1 MPDMSKKTNGRQQ
14 GRRQTE
20 LGAQAGKPVIEVK
33 FGVDALRTIR
43 TSIMQ
48 LAYAIARQP
57 SSDGFLVL
65 VDPTI
70 TKERLRDEWQSARAV
85 LKPKILRHLTVC
97 VAQEGRYVGI
107 PHHPAPR
114 MQRVLDKEV
123 RKHRPDADFR
133 QTRTDYFFVILK
145 VLLHRWL
152 TSGEPVTAKWL
163 ARTAGCTYPTVARSL
178 TQLGNLV
185 DRKSD
190 RRIGL
195 RYFPRDEFARLL
207 AVSDK
212 FRSTARF
219 ADRSGQPGQPPRSPE
234 AHLRRLERL
243 NLPGLGIGGVLGARH
258 YYPDL
263 DLVGAP
269 RLDLSLHC
277 DRGRV
282 DLGFIEKLDPAL
294 KQQDDPLKPANV
306 VVHVVRHKDSL
317 FTPRQGVLCW
327 ADPIECLL
335 DLHEARLESQASQFL
350 NALQRK
356 RPSAP

>member
-1 MPDMSKKTNGRQQ
+1 MNTKTDGRQYE
-14 GRRQTE
+14 RHQTD
-20 LGAQAGKPVIEVK
+20 LDAQVGKPVIEVK

-57 SSDGFLVL
+57 RSEGFLVL
-65 VDPTI
+65 VDSTI
-70 TKERLRDEWQSARAV
+70 TEERLRDEWQSARAV
-85 LKPKILRHLTVC
+85 LKPTILRRLAVC
-97 VAQEGRYVGI
+97 IAQEGRYVGI
-107 PHHPAPR
+107 PHHPTSK
-114 MQRVLDKEV
+114 MQRVLDKVV
-123 RKHRPDADFR
+123 RKQRPHAGFR

-145 VLLHRWL
+145 LLLHRWL

-163 ARTAGCTYPTVARSL
+163 ARAAGCTYPTVARSVS
-178 TQLGNLV
+178 QLGNLV

-190 RRIGL
+190 RRVGL
-195 RYFPRDEFARLL
+195 RYFPRDEFSRLV
-207 AVSDK
+207 ADSDK

-219 ADRSGQPGQPPRSPE
+219 ADRSGQPSRSSE

-243 NLPGLGIGGVLGARH
+243 NLPGGLGIGGVLGARH

-263 DLVGAP
+263 DLVGTP
-269 RLDLSLHC
+269 RLDVSLHC

-294 KQQDDPLKPANV
+294 KQEDDSLKPANV

-317 FTPRQGVLCW
+317 FTPREGGLSW
-327 ADPIECLL
+327 ADPVECLL
-335 DLHEARLESQASQFL
+335 DLHEARLESQAAQFL
-350 NALQRK
+350 DALQRN